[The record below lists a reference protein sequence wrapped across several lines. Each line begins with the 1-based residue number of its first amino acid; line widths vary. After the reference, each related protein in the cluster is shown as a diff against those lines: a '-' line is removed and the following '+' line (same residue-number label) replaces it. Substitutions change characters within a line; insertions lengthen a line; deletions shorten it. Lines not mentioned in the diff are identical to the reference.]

1 MGIDCLYLNQVSVLN
16 KRLYFLGYIN
26 CQRSLLT
33 GYFKVL
39 VEVKL

>member
-1 MGIDCLYLNQVSVLN
+1 MGIYYLYLHEVSVLN
-16 KRLYFLGYIN
+16 KRNFLGYVN
-26 CQRSLLT
+26 CQRSSLI